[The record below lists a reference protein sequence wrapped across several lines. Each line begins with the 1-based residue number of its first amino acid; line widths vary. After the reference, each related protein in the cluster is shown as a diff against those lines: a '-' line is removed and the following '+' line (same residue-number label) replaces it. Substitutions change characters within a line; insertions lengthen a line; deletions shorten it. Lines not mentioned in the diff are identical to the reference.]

1 LFSKFWLMENNI
13 ILEKSF
19 NFSLR
24 IIELY
29 RKMIHEKEYVLSKQ
43 LLRSATSIGANV
55 EEAMAG
61 HSKKDFLAKVIIS
74 HKEARET
81 RYWLRLIKHG
91 NLISESIDGYINEVN
106 EIINILSAIIRTTKK
121 NLGIFLGIFFY
132 FFEIALFTK
141 SISIFNNSN
150 SILNS

>member
-1 LFSKFWLMENNI
+1 
-13 ILEKSF
+13 
-19 NFSLR
+19 
-24 IIELY
+24 
-29 RKMIHEKEYVLSKQ
+29 MIREKEYVLSKQ
-43 LLRSATSIGANV
+43 LLRSATSIGANL
-55 EEAMAG
+55 EEALAG

-91 NLISESIDGYINEVN
+91 NLVSVPIDEFINEVN
-106 EIINILSAIIRTTKK
+106 EIINILSAIIQTTKK

-132 FFEIALFTK
+132 FFELALLTK
-141 SISIFNNSN
+141 SVHIFNATTN

>member
-1 LFSKFWLMENNI
+1 MENNI

-29 RKMIHEKEYVLSKQ
+29 KKMVHEKEYVLSKQ
-43 LLRSATSIGANV
+43 LLRSATSIGANI
-55 EEAMAG
+55 EEALAG

-91 NLISESIDGYINEVN
+91 NLVSVLVDDFINEVN

-132 FFEIALFTK
+132 FFELALLT
-141 SISIFNNSN
+141 NSFCIIDNRTN